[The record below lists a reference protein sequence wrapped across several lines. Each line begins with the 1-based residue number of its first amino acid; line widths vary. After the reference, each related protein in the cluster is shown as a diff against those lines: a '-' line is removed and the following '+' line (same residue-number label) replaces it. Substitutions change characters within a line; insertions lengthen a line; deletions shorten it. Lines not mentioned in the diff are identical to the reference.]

1 VSGKGITYGTL
12 LAGATTLIAVIGA
25 NGEGFATALK
35 AFPEVISAYA
45 SGMPLGVGSSLLAF
59 VAAVVVWL
67 NVRMRVPIKASGQ
80 DGRGFKA
87 DYLAYIAG
95 IAAAVIQ
102 TVLGGR
108 SDAYGLLSAG
118 MSGAMA
124 AALAVLLARGAAAL
138 YFKSNK

>member
-1 VSGKGITYGTL
+1 MGGGIYD
-12 LAGATTLIAVIGA
+12 
-25 NGEGFATALK
+25 
-35 AFPEVISAYA
+35 
-45 SGMPLGVGSSLLAF
+45 
-59 VAAVVVWL
+59 
-67 NVRMRVPIKASGQ
+67 SGQ